1 MLFVLGT
8 WSAGGDTL
16 PLDWLGRRAW
26 FNEKKWF
33 DRTLSCVSCGP
44 WSLVGATCHRIQ
56 PANPRRPKEYAI
68 LLASS
73 ATKNLIFPRRTQG
86 LMRGSLSYR
95 PLSSEWFVVIF
106 FAWPTSTIG
115 RTFSFPFHFF
125 LLGRSHLQLC
135 VTVYD
140 GTRSFEMSH
149 LLVAALLCS
158 LSIDTPP

>member
-1 MLFVLGT
+1 MLVT
-8 WSAGGDTL
+8 A
-16 PLDWLGRRAW
+16 
-26 FNEKKWF
+26 NQC
-33 DRTLSCVSCGP
+33 RTNISSSPFSLMLIQGP

-125 LLGRSHLQLC
+125 FARS
-135 VTVYD
+135 VTFTIVCNCLRRHKELRNESFIGSSIVMFSLYWHAPLI
-140 GTRSFEMSH
+140 TRTLM
-149 LLVAALLCS
+149 
-158 LSIDTPP
+158 DK